1 MKAHRYLPVLA
12 ALAAPLAFAHP
23 GHAEHATFM
32 DGFLHPLTGLDH
44 LLAMI
49 AVGLWSVSLHRN
61 ASARQLLALPAA
73 FVAFLLLGIVF
84 GNQHA
89 TLPAVE
95 PMIAVSLL
103 VLGIAA
109 GIGRQISQVAAFAVV
124 ALFATFHGYAHG
136 AELGGSLAAIA
147 GITLATALL
156 HVSGIGLGLN
166 TYVRRAMAA
175 FVTAGGVF
183 FLLQL
188 A

>member
-1 MKAHRYLPVLA
+1 MKRTLPLLA
-12 ALAAPLAFAHP
+12 LFASSVALAHP

-32 DGFLHPLTGLDH
+32 DGFLHPLTGFDH

-49 AVGLWSVSLHRN
+49 AVGLWSVSLHKH

-95 PMIAVSLL
+95 PMIAASLL

-109 GIGRQISQVAAFAVV
+109 GIGRQIPQAAAFGIV

-136 AELGGSLAAIA
+136 AELGGNLAAIA